1 MPICL
6 EELRHDTPGLS
17 NVIHFNNA
25 GAALMPTPVLDVQI
39 DHLKLEAAIGGYE
52 AATEATERCEAVY
65 TSVAKLIGA
74 RTEEIALVENA
85 TVAWDMA
92 FYALPF
98 AKGDRILTAEAE
110 YAANYIAYLQV
121 AKKVGAVVET
131 IPSTNSG
138 EVDVGALENMIDE
151 RVKLISITHIPTNGG
166 LVNPAVEIG
175 KISKWH
181 GITYL
186 LDACQTVGHMPVD
199 VEEIGCDILSAT
211 GRKYLRG
218 PRGTGFLY
226 VHGRLLET
234 LEPPML
240 DMFAAEWVAPDR
252 FEVRPDA
259 RRFENWENNYAAR
272 LGLGVAVDYALDLGL
287 AEIWERI
294 QKLAETLRDGLS
306 FIPDVKVRDIGR
318 VQCGIVTFTLEG
330 VDALDIKA
338 ALAARR
344 INVSV
349 SNPSSTLLDAS
360 RRNLPPVVRAS
371 VHYYNDDAEIAQ
383 LLEAVTILSTKKG

>member
-1 MPICL
+1 
-6 EELRHDTPGLS
+6 
-17 NVIHFNNA
+17 
-25 GAALMPTPVLDVQI
+25 
-39 DHLKLEAAIGGYE
+39 
-52 AATEATERCEAVY
+52 
-65 TSVAKLIGA
+65 
-74 RTEEIALVENA
+74 
-85 TVAWDMA
+85 
-92 FYALPF
+92 
-98 AKGDRILTAEAE
+98 
-110 YAANYIAYLQV
+110 
-121 AKKVGAVVET
+121 
-131 IPSTNSG
+131 
-138 EVDVGALENMIDE
+138 
-151 RVKLISITHIPTNGG
+151 
-166 LVNPAVEIG
+166 
-175 KISKWH
+175 
-181 GITYL
+181 
-186 LDACQTVGHMPVD
+186 
-199 VEEIGCDILSAT
+199 
-211 GRKYLRG
+211 
-218 PRGTGFLY
+218 LY